1 MGSTTVRSTT
11 VTIQKYCRLINPQHG
26 WGHNENDTVTV
37 SEQWQ
42 HVSILSFLRKKERW
56 QWTLKT
62 CFRMA
67 FGSGQ
72 ILYFSPTIPPYLDLI
87 RCPLGRILRVW
98 YSVQLVP
105 IILVSFFWLFLSF
118 WKFSVLGRSHGRAT
132 GSSIRSRQIYFCGTL
147 QMCLVTVKYRS
158 SFSSSIN

>member
-42 HVSILSFLRKKERW
+42 HVSILSFLRKNEHW
-56 QWTLKT
+56 QWTPKT

-105 IILVSFFWLFLSF
+105 LILVSFFGCFLVSESSQF
-118 WKFSVLGRSHGRAT
+118 WGDLTWGLLEVQSAVC
-132 GSSIRSRQIYFCGTL
+132 QIYFCGTL